1 MNVLE
6 KKYPEKKIIKTFNI
20 LKFGS
25 NKPELVGTG
34 GMSSQY
40 YPADYDFL
48 CKVKTKY
55 NRSKSFIF
63 FKNIINEFAN
73 QENLFFVEFKIQKDS
88 DNKYKIF
95 NPEEFTED
103 YFENFTNDI
112 ELCKLDGL
120 IYDNNTFKE
129 VSCIYF
135 FSSEP
140 LDKEQY
146 VKTLLEDQKSYYDKG
161 DYYKSLKRL
170 MLASKYKDPQD
181 FQLIIAI
188 TQIFNSVVG
197 QLYQLKNEV
206 DACIIYQDKYPEDMQ
221 RVRLFMDKLGLKGV
235 MSSQLENLS
244 KEYAKIFNREALKLY
259 KKLKL
264 PINKLPPFN
273 TIKPQYSR
281 KNIEL

>member
-6 KKYPEKKIIKTFNI
+6 KKYPDKKIIKTFNI

-48 CKVKTKY
+48 CKVKTQY
-55 NRSKSFIF
+55 NHDKSFDF
-63 FKNIINEFAN
+63 FRNIIYQFAS
-73 QENLFFVEFKIQKDS
+73 QENLFFVEFKIQIDS
-88 DNKYKIF
+88 EKKFKIF
-95 NPEEFTED
+95 KPEEFTEE
-103 YFENFTNDI
+103 YFDNFTDDV

-120 IYDNNTFKE
+120 IYDNNSFKE

-170 MLASKYKDPQD
+170 MLASKYAEPQD

-188 TQIFNSVVG
+188 TQLFNSAVG

-206 DACIIYQDKYPEDMQ
+206 DACIIYQDKFPEESK
-221 RVRLFMDKLGLKGV
+221 RVRLFIDKIGLKGV
-235 MSSQLENLS
+235 MSSQLEDLS
-244 KEYAKIFNREALKLY
+244 KEYSKIFNE
-259 KKLKL
+259 
-264 PINKLPPFN
+264 
-273 TIKPQYSR
+273 
-281 KNIEL
+281 